1 MYGCSEMR
9 IPSIIIRYDTL
20 NENDTPFF
28 IEFHWHMELLSE
40 VIMVY
45 SACTVEPPNNRQ
57 LGDAIL
63 VDQ

>member
-1 MYGCSEMR
+1 
-9 IPSIIIRYDTL
+9 
-20 NENDTPFF
+20 
-28 IEFHWHMELLSE
+28 MELLSE